1 MSTRGEGRCACC
13 RRLLVD
19 RHGKVELIGEDIA
32 LRIYTYLISISLDT
46 TTFSQG
52 FGQCGSIAS
61 TGMASRA

>member
-1 MSTRGEGRCACC
+1 M
-13 RRLLVD
+13 D